1 MVRKMISL
9 STALSM
15 FLFGIVYPAPVDL
28 PSAMRNLKSI
38 TQQEEIIEESKIAF
52 LFDGEFDYVKER
64 ELSVSSDAEV
74 KGKFYTGKIIY
85 SFLNKIDIYGI
96 FGQAQDIEGKATIEG
111 SNYKVNLEDKFT
123 WGTGL
128 SAILYEWE
136 DYGIKLFSDF
146 KYRRIS
152 NMDVDSVTVDGTT
165 YDRDGIIVDVKGK
178 WEEVQFAL
186 GIGRQ
191 FNFSL
196 EDIEYSLIP
205 YIGMKYSDLDFSA
218 KTTVSGDTY
227 ELSSDSDKEIGVFL
241 GCSIASKTASIDLE
255 ARFVDETAFTARI
268 SFKL

>member
-15 FLFGIVYPAPVDL
+15 FLLSLLYAAPVDL
-28 PSAMRNLKSI
+28 PSAMKDLRSI
-38 TQQEEIIEESKIAF
+38 TQQGETIEESKIAF
-52 LFDGEFDYVKER
+52 LFDGEFDYVEER
-64 ELSVSSDAEV
+64 ELSLSSDAEV

-96 FGQAQDIEGKATIEG
+96 FGQAHGIKGKATIEG

-123 WGTGL
+123 WGAGL
-128 SAILYEWE
+128 NAILYEWE
-136 DYGIKLFSDF
+136 DYGIKFFSDF
-146 KYRRIS
+146 KYRRTR

-165 YDRDGIIVDVKGK
+165 YDRDKIIVDVKGK

-186 GIGRQ
+186 GIGKQ

-218 KTTVSGDTY
+218 KTTVSGTTY
-227 ELSSDSDKEIGVFL
+227 ELSSDSDKEIGTFL
-241 GCSIASKTASIDLE
+241 GCSIASETASVDLE
-255 ARFVDETAFTARI
+255 ARFGDETAFTARI
-268 SFKL
+268 SFKF